1 MHRTTVP
8 LNLGDAGTWEADAM
22 EAHPETG
29 RPETKNERADR
40 NLTELLAELRVALPG
55 VQVLFAFLL
64 VVPFNSGFDRVSGFG
79 EGVYFF
85 TLLATA
91 VATVLLIAPTVH
103 HRLLFRQQDKEFL
116 VVSANRL
123 MLAGLAVLATAI
135 VGAMVLVTDFL
146 FSQATTVVASVG
158 VGVVFLAVWLLM
170 PVARRRQRVNSSV

>member
-1 MHRTTVP
+1 
-8 LNLGDAGTWEADAM
+8 M

-29 RPETKNERADR
+29 RPETHDERTDR

-64 VVPFNSGFDRVSGFG
+64 VVPFNAGFPKVSAFDKH
-79 EGVYFF
+79 VYFF
-85 TLLATA
+85 TLLATT

-103 HRLLFRQQDKEFL
+103 HRLAFRQQDKEFL

-123 MLAGLAVLATAI
+123 MLAGLAVLALAI

-146 FSQATTVVASVG
+146 FAAGTTVAVGAGVAL
-158 VGVVFLAVWLLM
+158 VFLVFWLLI
-170 PVARRRQRVNSSV
+170 PLVRKRQRLKTTA

>member
-1 MHRTTVP
+1 
-8 LNLGDAGTWEADAM
+8 M

-29 RPETKNERADR
+29 RPETHDERTDR

-64 VVPFNSGFDRVSGFG
+64 VVPFNQRFPTVSAFD

-103 HRLLFRQQDKEFL
+103 HRLAFRQQDKEFL

-123 MLAGLAVLATAI
+123 MLAGLGVLALAI

-146 FSQATTVVASVG
+146 FAPGTTVAVG
-158 VGVVFLAVWLLM
+158 VGVFLIFAVVWLAIPL
-170 PVARRRQRVNSSV
+170 RRRSQRLKITE

>member
-1 MHRTTVP
+1 
-8 LNLGDAGTWEADAM
+8 M

-29 RPETKNERADR
+29 RPETHDERTDR

-64 VVPFNSGFDRVSGFG
+64 VVPFNDGFDDVSKFG
-79 EGVYFF
+79 ERVYFF

-103 HRLLFRQQDKEFL
+103 HRLAFRQQDKEFL

-123 MLAGLAVLATAI
+123 MLAGLAVLALAI
-135 VGAMVLVTDFL
+135 VGAMVLVTDYL
-146 FSQATTVVASVG
+146 FGSGTTVVASVG
-158 VGVVFLAVWLLM
+158 VALVFLVVWLAIPLG
-170 PVARRRQRVNSSV
+170 RRRQRLRITE

>member
-1 MHRTTVP
+1 
-8 LNLGDAGTWEADAM
+8 M

-29 RPETKNERADR
+29 RPETHDERTDR

-64 VVPFNSGFDRVSGFG
+64 VVPFNDGFNEVSKFG

-103 HRLLFRQQDKEFL
+103 HRLAFRQQDKEFL

-123 MLAGLAVLATAI
+123 MLAGLGVLALAI
-135 VGAMVLVTDFL
+135 VGAMVLVTDYL
-146 FSQATTVVASVG
+146 FSSGVTVAATVG
-158 VGVVFLAVWLLM
+158 VALVFLVVWLAIPLT
-170 PVARRRQRVNSSV
+170 RRRQRLSTTE